1 MSFRRVRP
9 AALAG
14 VLLFLCLFPLFS
26 NDLQSALDLYNR
38 GEFEQAKS
46 VMEALRDRGRL
57 NAPGFALL
65 GLVYINTGELGDAE
79 GAIELAARI
88 DPQEYLVRFAR
99 AHLHLSKAEYTRA
112 EQLFSE
118 LRAAYPQRGEVL
130 SGLAATLAGKS
141 LDLIHNEEFEAAAEL
156 SARAVRLQP
165 DNPRLLSHLIAVL
178 RRTDR
183 RTELEEA
190 YRRLLEL
197 QPGSGDAYAGLGVL
211 LHEQGEREAARAYL
225 KQAVYFDTVDPEP
238 FLILGK
244 HAAEEGK
251 IENAQGLLQE
261 AVGKAVQLFN
271 MFRMQAAREIDTQS
285 AQDAQDAQDAQQL
298 ERIQSLSEQSKRP
311 KRLLEES
318 LAALN
323 TLYSEPEELLAVLR
337 RLADWYSSST
347 DVRTVLAEQ
356 LMAAGYTAQARE
368 EWQQLSETYP
378 FYYRAHLG
386 LAECYRREGAET
398 KAALSARKALDLAP
412 DEPDVYDRLRAIYRQ
427 QGKPEVYLQV
437 LELRILKDKYN
448 PLLYRK
454 AAAAAEELGRS
465 EKAELFRERLQV
477 LSEDRESAP
486 R

>member
-1 MSFRRVRP
+1 MSFRRVRLV
-9 AALAG
+9 ALAG

-26 NDLQSALDLYNR
+26 NDLQTALDLYNR
-38 GEFEQAKS
+38 GKFEQAKT

-57 NAPGFALL
+57 EAPGLALL
-65 GLVYINTGELGDAE
+65 CLVYINTGDLENAE
-79 GAIELAARI
+79 GAVELGSRLAP
-88 DPQEYLVRFAR
+88 DEYLVRLAR
-99 AHLHLSKAEYTRA
+99 AQLHLSKAEYTRA
-112 EQLFSE
+112 EQLFTE
-118 LRAAYPQRGEVL
+118 LRAAYPHRGEVL
-130 SGLAATLAGKS
+130 SGLAGALAGQS
-141 LDLIHNEEFEAAAEL
+141 LELIHKEEFEAAAEL
-156 SARAVRLQP
+156 TARAVGLQP
-165 DNPRLLSHLIAVL
+165 DNPRLLSHRIAVL

-211 LHEQGEREAARAYL
+211 LHEQGERDAARAYL

-244 HAAEEGK
+244 RAAAEDDTDE
-251 IENAQGLLQE
+251 AQGLLQE

-271 MFRMQAAREIDTQS
+271 MFRMQAAREMDTQS

-298 ERIQSLSEQSKRP
+298 KRIQSLSDQSKRP

-318 LAALN
+318 LAALS
-323 TLYSEPEELLAVLR
+323 TLYSDPEELLAVLR

-356 LMAAGYTAQARE
+356 LMAAGYTAQARQ

-412 DEPDVYDRLRAIYRQ
+412 DEPEVYDRLRAIYREQ
-427 QGKPEVYLQV
+427 AKPGVYLQV

-454 AAAAAEELGRS
+454 AAEAAEELGRS
-465 EKAELFRERLQV
+465 EQAEQFRERLQV
-477 LSEDRESAP
+477 LSEYQESAP